1 MVLVLSVCSIV
12 FFFFGW
18 TQFAVPA
25 GKYGVMLSKSGG
37 YHAEVIRSGSMI
49 WRWERL
55 IPTNA
60 QIFTFDLSPRRINYA
75 LDGSLP
81 AADRYMQILNNKDD
95 FSWSFS
101 VDALIS
107 IKPEQLVSV
116 VSSRNI
122 RTQEA
127 LDSFTDSQIQA
138 AMQSIMHSYITL
150 LLEDA
155 YLYQKVK
162 TDYHAFS
169 EMFKQELEK
178 RIGAQFSIAAV
189 TIAKISV
196 PDLNTYKI
204 AEQAYT
210 QYEQT
215 REMLLAET
223 AAKEAQ
229 RAASEQFQIERLA
242 KWGDF
247 LAKYP
252 AILELIAVAQK
263 DSKAA
268 LDALRAVEKKE
279 E

>member
-1 MVLVLSVCSIV
+1 MTIVVSLCVLIL
-12 FFFFGW
+12 FFFGW

-37 YHAEVIRSGSMI
+37 YHAEVIRSGSMV

-60 QIFTFDLSPRRINYA
+60 KIFVFDLSPRRITYT

-101 VDALIS
+101 VDTLVS
-107 IKPEQLVSV
+107 IKPEQLVTT
-116 VSSRNI
+116 VSNRNI

-127 LDSFTDSQIQA
+127 LDSFTDSQIQSA
-138 AMQSIMHSYITL
+138 LQSIMHHYITL
-150 LLEDA
+150 LLEDS

-178 RIGAQFSIAAV
+178 KVGTQFSIDAV

-210 QYEQT
+210 LYEQT

-279 E
+279 D